1 MICTTL
7 NKIRAH
13 HPCTDGWVK
22 LLAGL
27 GKTEADDE
35 PLPFAQIV
43 EINGFADA
51 LWSARSAPEHDKD
64 WRLFAVWCAR
74 QALVYTD
81 DWRVVNAVNVA
92 ERYAH
97 GMASHH
103 QLHHAASA
111 ADAAAS
117 AAAAAYAAD
126 AADARSTY
134 GVRTSYNAALAARA
148 PCRAAADDAAAA
160 AAATYAAAYDA
171 QKKRFLE
178 IVS

>member
-7 NKIRAH
+7 NKIRVH
-13 HPCTDGWVK
+13 NPCKDGWAK

-35 PLPFAQIV
+35 PLPFAKIV
-43 EINGFADA
+43 EINGLADA
-51 LWSARSAPEHDKD
+51 LWATRSAPEHDKD

-74 QALVYTD
+74 QELKYTN

-97 GMASHH
+97 GMASRE
-103 QLHHAASA
+103 QLATAYEAAYYA
-111 ADAAAS
+111 TR
-117 AAAAAYAAD
+117 AAYAA
-126 AADARSTY
+126 
-134 GVRTSYNAALAARA
+134 ARA
-148 PCRAAADDAAAA
+148 
-160 AAATYAAAYDA
+160 A
-171 QKKRFLE
+171 QTKRFLE